1 VKKHSLSTQKTRESK
16 DMSEQEK
23 DFLAYKGNNIPRI
36 IRLVWTIVIV
46 FTLWYLAVNA
56 WPDLKVWLDKVK

>member
-1 VKKHSLSTQKTRESK
+1 
-16 DMSEQEK
+16 MSEQEK